1 MSMLN
6 EADVLPCDHM
16 YNAYSPSPRY
26 YLIEESKTEL
36 QGLVM
41 EAKFK

>member
-1 MSMLN
+1 MLN
-6 EADVLPCDHM
+6 EVDVL

-36 QGLVM
+36 QGLAM

>member
-36 QGLVM
+36 QGLAM